1 MKSLTTVVLLFS
13 VQCISHADVRMPSLF
28 SDRMVLQQKTENIVW
43 GFADPGE
50 KVSVEANWG
59 KTAKTTANAVGK
71 WRVPL
76 ETPLHGTGYTITIRG
91 NNAIVLKDV
100 AIGEVWLCAG
110 LSLIHISEPTRL
122 LSNACA
128 GVGL

>member
-50 KVSVEANWG
+50 KISVEGVWANFIVIFV
-59 KTAKTTANAVGK
+59 TMISL
-71 WRVPL
+71 RHPYD
-76 ETPLHGTGYTITIRG
+76 GTQ
-91 NNAIVLKDV
+91 VDF
-100 AIGEVWLCAG
+100 EV
-110 LSLIHISEPTRL
+110 SLTFYPPSKRR
-122 LSNACA
+122 S
-128 GVGL
+128 